1 MSTNESNTEVIGQGV
16 MSTGEDTRIFPDV
29 AACIDCGGC
38 VVACNRT
45 WDMPRDEQRISI
57 STMLEGEQGATESAD
72 VGGQRRIND
81 PSAAM
86 DNGQQPGETSV
97 PMQCYHCEN
106 APCVSVCPVDALVK
120 KDDGFVDVRDDVCIG
135 CQYCLSACPF
145 GAPQFPGS
153 NDGSAEIF
161 GTGGTMDKC
170 TMCQDRQDVGKGPAC
185 AEECATD
192 AILVGTT
199 EQIADELD
207 KRDSGTFFNDDAMK
221 VVFGEEDAS
230 EAFGV

>member
-1 MSTNESNTEVIGQGV
+1 
-16 MSTGEDTRIFPDV
+16 MSTGDDTRIFPDV

-45 WDMPRDEQRISI
+45 WDVPRDEQRISI
-57 STMLEGEQGATESAD
+57 STMLEGEEGAEGLNASPSQAMSQGE
-72 VGGQRRIND
+72 N
-81 PSAAM
+81 
-86 DNGQQPGETSV
+86 PGETSV

-106 APCVSVCPVDALVK
+106 APCVTVCPVDALVK

-153 NDGSAEIF
+153 NDGAAEIF

-192 AILVGTT
+192 AILVGTSD
-199 EQIADELD
+199 QIADELD
-207 KRDSGTFFNDDAMK
+207 KRDSGTFFNDDAMEI
-221 VVFGEEDAS
+221 VFGADDA

>member
-1 MSTNESNTEVIGQGV
+1 MSTNESNTEIIGQGV

-45 WDMPRDEQRISI
+45 WDTPRDEQRISI
-57 STMLEGEQGATESAD
+57 STMLEGEEGAEGLNANPNQAMAQGEK
-72 VGGQRRIND
+72 
-81 PSAAM
+81 
-86 DNGQQPGETSV
+86 PGETSI

-145 GAPQFPGS
+145 GAPQFPGA

-170 TMCQDRQDVGKGPAC
+170 TMCQERQDVGKGPAC

-192 AILVGTT
+192 AILVGTSD
-199 EQIADELD
+199 QIADELD
-207 KRDSGTFFNDDAMK
+207 KRDSGAFFNDEAMEI
-221 VVFGEEDAS
+221 VFGEDDA

>member
-1 MSTNESNTEVIGQGV
+1 

-45 WDMPRDEQRISI
+45 WDTPRDEQRISI
-57 STMLEGEQGATESAD
+57 STMLEGEEGAEGLNANPNQAMAQGEK
-72 VGGQRRIND
+72 
-81 PSAAM
+81 
-86 DNGQQPGETSV
+86 PGETSI

-145 GAPQFPGS
+145 GAPQFPGA

-170 TMCQDRQDVGKGPAC
+170 TMCQERQDVGKGPAC

-192 AILVGTT
+192 AILVGTSD
-199 EQIADELD
+199 QIADELD
-207 KRDSGTFFNDDAMK
+207 KRDSGAFFNDEAMEI
-221 VVFGEEDAS
+221 VFGEDDA